1 MHIPKWVLLALTF
14 FGAVFIGWASH
25 MAAADVSGQPESSTA
40 PGGVSAPAAS
50 AGTVFG
56 PPSTPTAAAA
66 PDASSPPAGQGIPT
80 PGLPAAPGVPAALSA
95 PVVYVPVYVNV
106 TIVTGAPG
114 AAAAP
119 PVPFSSIPVPS
130 GAQGLRQGTSGAAP
144 ADPPPSSM
152 RRAAGAPRKEVDAAA
167 PSMGAPPPPSPEA
180 EPSSGSA
187 GPATEVVRALGS
199 SPLEVF
205 AGGTA
210 IVANGNNI
218 VIASDGAIVTVGDNP
233 DVRANTGD
241 AAASG
246 AIAIDSQDSTLSTGD
261 SEQVMSGPSP
271 PQSTAQSGASTSALG
286 PSPQLA
292 PQSATAGAAPGE
304 AGRAIS
310 IAGYESHSLEVVGS
324 DNVLTYD
331 DSNVFMHRTGT
342 FNGNTGDTDT
352 SGLNVVDVA
361 GSVVRSG
368 ASGNS
373 DETLDPPL
381 FNPAWPGTPSVSGL
395 ATPTAGGSSASVAD
409 INGVSMASG
418 MDSLV
423 IGGDGVDDNGVRVYG
438 DRNVVTY
445 DDGNVA
451 IGGSGDV
458 NAQIGDS
465 DTGGAVVMGVRDS
478 DIAAGDS
485 FLPASQ
491 QAGAQVGDPFD
502 GDDVDIAPADD
513 PPRLSA
519 PAAQPTSPSTAA
531 P

>member
-1 MHIPKWVLLALTF
+1 
-14 FGAVFIGWASH
+14 
-25 MAAADVSGQPESSTA
+25 
-40 PGGVSAPAAS
+40 
-50 AGTVFG
+50 
-56 PPSTPTAAAA
+56 
-66 PDASSPPAGQGIPT
+66 
-80 PGLPAAPGVPAALSA
+80 
-95 PVVYVPVYVNV
+95 
-106 TIVTGAPG
+106 
-114 AAAAP
+114 
-119 PVPFSSIPVPS
+119 
-130 GAQGLRQGTSGAAP
+130 
-144 ADPPPSSM
+144 M
-152 RRAAGAPRKEVDAAA
+152 RRAADAPPEEEVVAAA
-167 PSMGAPPPPSPEA
+167 PSMGAPPPTSPEA

-187 GPATEVVRALGS
+187 GLATEVVRALES
-199 SPLEVF
+199 SPLEQSV
-205 AGGTA
+205 GGTA
-210 IVANGNNI
+210 IVANGNHI

-261 SEQVMSGPSP
+261 SEQVMAVPSP
-271 PQSTAQSGASTSALG
+271 PQSTPQSGASTTSAPG
-286 PSPQLA
+286 PSPQLTTLV
-292 PQSATAGAAPGE
+292 PNITTQSATAGAAPGGA
-304 AGRAIS
+304 AGRAIG
-310 IAGYESHSLEVVGS
+310 IAGYEDHSLEVVGN

-331 DSNVFMHRTGT
+331 DSNVFKDRTGT

-373 DETLDPPL
+373 DETPDPPP
-381 FNPAWPGTPSVSGL
+381 FDPASLGSPSVSGVL

-409 INGVSMASG
+409 INGVSTASG
-418 MDSLV
+418 TDSLV
-423 IGGDGVDDNGVRVYG
+423 IGGDGMDDNGVRVHG

-465 DTGGAVVMGVRDS
+465 DTSGAVVMGVRDS

-502 GDDVDIAPADD
+502 GDDVDIEPADD

-519 PAAQPTSPSTAA
+519 PPAQPTSPSTAA